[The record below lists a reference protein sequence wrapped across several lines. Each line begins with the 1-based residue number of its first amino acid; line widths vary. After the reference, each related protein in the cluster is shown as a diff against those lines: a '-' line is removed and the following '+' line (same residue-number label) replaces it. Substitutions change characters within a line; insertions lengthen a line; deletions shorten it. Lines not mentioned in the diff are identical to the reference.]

1 MYKEIGITNKLIEL
15 SEKAENDLE
24 EIFKNI
30 KRIEEFNSIKVL
42 KAMQKYR
49 LSEMHFG
56 QTTGY
61 GYNDI
66 GRDIIEKIYADIFK
80 AEDSLVRTQFI
91 SGTHALS
98 VALFSILRPNDTMLS
113 INGKP
118 YDTLDEVIG
127 IKENAS
133 SLKSYGVNYEEIEL
147 KEGKFDKDKIME
159 RVKKGNIK
167 LICIQRSSGY
177 ANRKSFLIEEI
188 AEIIKLIKDIDKN
201 IIVMVDNCYG
211 EFVQE
216 KEPIEVG
223 ADIAVRFFN

>member
-1 MYKEIGITNKLIEL
+1 MYKEIGIKNKLIEL
-15 SEKAENDLE
+15 AEKAENDLE

-127 IKENAS
+127 IKENGS

>member
-61 GYNDI
+61 GYNDV

-127 IKENAS
+127 IKENSS

-188 AEIIKLIKDIDKN
+188 EEIIKLIKDIDKN

>member
-61 GYNDI
+61 GYNDV

-147 KEGKFDKDKIME
+147 KEGKFDKDKIMK

-188 AEIIKLIKDIDKN
+188 EEIIKLIKDIDKN